1 MKTYKIACIPGDGIG
16 KEVVPA
22 GQTVLEALATASRTF
37 KFDFE
42 NFGWGGDWYRA
53 HGEMMPADGLDALR
67 NKDAILFGSAGD
79 PHIPDHITLWGLR
92 LKICQGFDQY
102 ANVRPTRILPGIDGP
117 LKRCTPEQL
126 DWVIVRENSEGEY
139 SGVGGRAHQGHPIEV
154 ATDVSVM
161 TRAGVERIMRYAFKL
176 AQSRP
181 RKLLTVVTKSNA
193 QRHAMVM
200 WDEIALQISK
210 EFPDVTWDKEL
221 VDAATAR
228 MVNRPATLDT
238 LVATNLHAD
247 ILSDLAAAL
256 AGSLGIA
263 PTGNIDPE
271 RRYPSMFE
279 PIHGSAFD
287 IMGKGLA
294 NPIGTFWSCV
304 MLLEHIGEPAA
315 AATLMAVIE
324 AVTANS
330 KLHTRDLGGK
340 ATTAEVVAAVCA
352 GIAGQGI
359 PAHCAA

>member
-1 MKTYKIACIPGDGIG
+1 MKTYNIASIPGDGIG
-16 KEVVPA
+16 KEVIPECEI
-22 GQTVLEALATASRTF
+22 VLQALAANQPITF
-37 KFDFE
+37 AFERFD
-42 NFGWGGDWYRA
+42 WGGDYYRQ
-53 HGEMMPADGLDALR
+53 HGKMMPDDGLEPLR

-79 PHIPDHITLWGLR
+79 PNIPDHITLWGLR

-102 ANVRPTRILPGIDGP
+102 ANVRPTRILPGIETP
-117 LKRCTPEQL
+117 LRHCQPNQL

-139 SGVGGRAHQGHPIEV
+139 AGLGGRAHQGHPIEV
-154 ATDVSVM
+154 ASDMSIM
-161 TRAGVERIMRYAFKL
+161 TRVGVERIQRFAFKL

-181 RKLLTVVTKSNA
+181 RKHLTVITKSNA

-200 WDEIALQISK
+200 WDEIARDIAR

-228 MVNRPATLDT
+228 MVNRPESIDT
-238 LVATNLHAD
+238 IVATNLHAD
-247 ILSDLAAAL
+247 VLSDLAAAL

-294 NPIGTFWSCV
+294 NPIGTFWSAV
-304 MLLEHIGEPAA
+304 MMLNHLGE
-315 AATLMAVIE
+315 ATLANRLMQAIE
-324 AVTANS
+324 AVTANPQ
-330 KLHTRDLGGK
+330 LHTRDLGGNAMMK
-340 ATTAEVVAAVCA
+340 DVTNAVCEE
-352 GIAGQGI
+352 ISQ
-359 PAHCAA
+359 

>member
-1 MKTYKIACIPGDGIG
+1 MKTYNIASIPGDGIG
-16 KEVVPA
+16 KEVIPECEI
-22 GQTVLEALATASRTF
+22 VLQALAANQPITF
-37 KFDFE
+37 AFERFD
-42 NFGWGGDWYRA
+42 WGGDYYRQ
-53 HGEMMPADGLDALR
+53 HGKMMPDDGLEPLR

-79 PHIPDHITLWGLR
+79 PNIPDHITLWGLR

-102 ANVRPTRILPGIDGP
+102 ANVRPTRILPGIETP
-117 LKRCTPEQL
+117 LRHCQPNQL

-139 SGVGGRAHQGHPIEV
+139 AGLGGRAHQGHPIEV
-154 ATDVSVM
+154 ASDMSIM
-161 TRAGVERIMRYAFKL
+161 TRVGVERIQRFAFKL

-181 RKLLTVVTKSNA
+181 RKHLTVITKSNA

-200 WDEIALQISK
+200 WDEIARDIAR

-228 MVNRPATLDT
+228 MVNRPESLDT
-238 LVATNLHAD
+238 IVATNLHAD
-247 ILSDLAAAL
+247 VLSDLAAAL

-294 NPIGTFWSCV
+294 NPIGTFWSAV
-304 MLLEHIGEPAA
+304 MMLNHLGEPMLANR
-315 AATLMAVIE
+315 LMQAIE
-324 AVTANS
+324 AVTANPQ
-330 KLHTRDLGGK
+330 LHTRDLGGNAMMK
-340 ATTAEVVAAVCA
+340 DVTNAVCEE
-352 GIAGQGI
+352 ISQ
-359 PAHCAA
+359 